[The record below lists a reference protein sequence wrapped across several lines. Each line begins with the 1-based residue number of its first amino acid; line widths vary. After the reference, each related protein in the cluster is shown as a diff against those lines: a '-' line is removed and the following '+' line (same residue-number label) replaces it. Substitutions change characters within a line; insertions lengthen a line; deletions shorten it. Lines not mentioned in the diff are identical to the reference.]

1 MSSRSF
7 WVMPQNFP
15 VSPKLRRRS
24 SHRAQPANR
33 PITRLKLNTLE
44 ARRGGEDDSL
54 TFKAS
59 VRVGTEALIG
69 TLAF

>member
-1 MSSRSF
+1 
-7 WVMPQNFP
+7 MPQNFP

-33 PITRLKLNTLE
+33 PITWRLKLNTLE
-44 ARRGGEDDSL
+44 ARRGVEDDSL